1 MLTGFTPFT
10 GVSKQNLA
18 ENVQAGEY
26 FIPKTVKLSLQGL
39 DFLNSCLKFDTYERC
54 SMIELLQHP
63 YISCNEQLESGGDIS
78 EQLYLSYMPG
88 AADKGNLYHQKVQQ
102 NPTAWA

>member
-1 MLTGFTPFT
+1 
-10 GVSKQNLA
+10 
-18 ENVQAGEY
+18 
-26 FIPKTVKLSLQGL
+26 
-39 DFLNSCLKFDTYERC
+39 
-54 SMIELLQHP
+54 MIELLQHP

-102 NPTAWA
+102 NPTAWALKNKKDAVFLNSHNNQKFEQIYSDRLMKAFGQEAANADKK